1 MAKKRVDLVF
11 DIYQKAFRKS
21 ETGKN
26 VRISVEA
33 NTPVYTEFNETLTAD
48 TKINEFCTLIAN

>member
-1 MAKKRVDLVF
+1 MAKKHVDLVF

-33 NTPVYTEFNETLTAD
+33 NTPVYTEFNQILTAD
-48 TKINEFCTLIAN
+48 TKINEFCIHIAN

>member
-33 NTPVYTEFNETLTAD
+33 NTLVYTEFNETLTAD

>member
-1 MAKKRVDLVF
+1 MF